1 MRITLSSSEI
11 SQILAHHLAETM
23 GVPSGAS
30 NTHLEVVG
38 DKVLFHI
45 EVSLTTKPPA
55 LIAVDTAD
63 IPTTTTTTTTNVVAE
78 IVEEEPKEEVEE
90 VKVEPSLVEEPT
102 PTSKRKSNLFNS
114 IKK

>member
-30 NTHLEVVG
+30 NTHLEVVD

-55 LIAVDTAD
+55 LIAVDTAN
-63 IPTTTTTTTTNVVAE
+63 IPTTTTTNVVAE
-78 IVEEEPKEEVEE
+78 IVEEEPKEE

-114 IKK
+114 IKQ

>member
-11 SQILAHHLAETM
+11 SQILSDHLAKTM
-23 GVPSGAS
+23 GVPLGAS

-45 EVSLTTKPPA
+45 EVSLITKPPA
-55 LIAVDTAD
+55 SITVDTAD
-63 IPTTTTTTTTNVVAE
+63 IPTTTTTNVVAE

-114 IKK
+114 IKQ